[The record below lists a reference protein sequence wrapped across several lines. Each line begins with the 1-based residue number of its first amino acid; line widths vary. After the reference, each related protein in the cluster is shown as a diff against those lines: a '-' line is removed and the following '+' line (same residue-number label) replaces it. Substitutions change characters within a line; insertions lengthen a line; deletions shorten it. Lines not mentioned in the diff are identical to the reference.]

1 MLNEDVYL
9 AKSFIKA
16 LKDSD
21 DPEDKEE
28 MAVWR
33 EWGMKQ
39 DEHLKNVIAE
49 MEEIAEDEG
58 DGAGEED

>member
-1 MLNEDVYL
+1 
-9 AKSFIKA
+9 
-16 LKDSD
+16 
-21 DPEDKEE
+21 

-58 DGAGEED
+58 DGAGEEDQNEQIERRSEL